1 MFVLMLFKLI
11 FRAGVDMINLSIWI
25 LRVLKV
31 RLGRGWQVDEGFVSI
46 IQSSFMKFVMICC

>member
-1 MFVLMLFKLI
+1 MLFKLI

-46 IQSSFMKFVMICC
+46 IKSSFMKFVMVCC

>member
-46 IQSSFMKFVMICC
+46 IKSSFMKFVMVCC

>member
-25 LRVLKV
+25 LRVLKF

-46 IQSSFMKFVMICC
+46 IQSSFMKFVMVCC